1 MTVRAYSVRKLLQ
14 ATDNIRKITRLVG
27 PSPESFFD
35 YWHLVDNPGCNP
47 QPSGV
52 YTLHILDAP
61 VQVRVVL
68 LQSLGATLRG
78 IHAFDLS
85 VANQHEKTP
94 TFRLGF

>member
-1 MTVRAYSVRKLLQ
+1 MTVRAYSVRKFLQ
-14 ATDNIRKITRLVG
+14 TTDNIWKSTGLAG
-27 PSPESFFD
+27 PSPETFFD

-68 LQSLGATLRG
+68 LQSQGATLRG
-78 IHAFDLS
+78 IYAFDRS
-85 VANQHEKTP
+85 MANQHEKTP